1 MISVSGK
8 LDNPFVWLF
17 TFILCI
23 AITLLWWWALG
34 TALSIFGDY
43 VVTFWQALA
52 CFFIAAL
59 LSYNS
64 GGAKNG

>member
-1 MISVSGK
+1 MIEFNANV
-8 LDNPFVWLF
+8 DNPFVWLF
-17 TFILCI
+17 TLMLLI
-23 AITLLWWWALG
+23 AIILSWWWALG